1 MPRSTAT
8 KHAPPEAVFV
18 SLQDASV
25 RVAVSVDALRD
36 EIARGRLPAYR
47 FGNGRGRIRVKIADL
62 DRLMRP
68 IPTLATSR

>member
-8 KHAPPEAVFV
+8 KHTPHEAVFV

-25 RVAVSVDALRD
+25 RVAVSVDTLRD

-47 FGNGRGRIRVKIADL
+47 VGNGRGRIRVKIADL

-68 IPTLATSR
+68 IPTLATSP